1 MFLAYKTDIG
11 KKREENQD
19 AVLSDF
25 IDENV
30 SISVVCDGM
39 GGAKS
44 GGVASEVAVTN
55 IFNRIMSGFRADAD
69 SNSIRNLML
78 SAVHAANTIVFEKS
92 KEDIDKNGMGT
103 TCVAALVYNKH
114 CYVVSVGD
122 SRAYLLNDEGI
133 SQITTDH
140 TYVQA
145 LYEQGVITKEEQKN
159 HKLKN
164 VITRALG
171 VEDDVEV
178 DYFEFEQ
185 SGNFALI
192 LCSDG
197 LSNYCSDQ
205 ILYDFVY
212 GKNLDDAASNLIN
225 YANDQGGR
233 DNITVALIAN

>member
-1 MFLAYKTDIG
+1 M
-11 KKREENQD
+11 
-19 AVLSDF
+19 
-25 IDENV
+25 
-30 SISVVCDGM
+30 
-39 GGAKS
+39 
-44 GGVASEVAVTN
+44 ASEVAVTN
-55 IFNRIMSGFRADAD
+55 IFNRIMSGFRIDAD

-185 SGNFALI
+185 SGNFA
-192 LCSDG
+192 
-197 LSNYCSDQ
+197 
-205 ILYDFVY
+205 
-212 GKNLDDAASNLIN
+212 
-225 YANDQGGR
+225 
-233 DNITVALIAN
+233 

>member
-145 LYEQGVITKEEQKN
+145 LYDQGVITKEEQKN

-185 SGNFALI
+185 CGNFALV

-225 YANDQGGR
+225 YANDQGGK

>member
-11 KKREENQD
+11 KNREENQD
-19 AVLSDF
+19 AVKADF
-25 IDENV
+25 IDENI

-44 GGVASEVAVTN
+44 GGVASDVAVTN
-55 IFNRIMSGFRADAD
+55 IFNRIMAGFRKDAD

-78 SAVHAANTIVFEKS
+78 SAVHAANTIVYEKS

-122 SRAYLLNDEGI
+122 SRVYLLNNDGI

-145 LYEQGVITKEEQKN
+145 LYEQGIITKEEQKD

-185 SGNFALI
+185 SGNFTLL

-205 ILYDFVY
+205 ELYDFVY
-212 GKNLDDAASNLIN
+212 GKNLDEAALNLIN
-225 YANDQGGR
+225 YANDQGGS
-233 DNITVALIAN
+233 DNITVALVAN